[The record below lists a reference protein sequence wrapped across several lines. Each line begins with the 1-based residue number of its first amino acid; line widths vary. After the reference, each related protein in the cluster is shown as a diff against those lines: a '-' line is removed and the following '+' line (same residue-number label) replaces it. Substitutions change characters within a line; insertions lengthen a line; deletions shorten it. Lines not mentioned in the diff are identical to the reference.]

1 MNIPLFKFEIGE
13 EVEVDMFAYPE
24 LMNKKGTIIYRE
36 ISNLEC
42 FYTITFGSKYYCG
55 VKERLIGKVK
65 QKPKQ
70 LSEMSVG
77 ELTNTFY
84 EAFKKQYDE
93 NNKMFE
99 SIKLPTYAF
108 ELPYLNKQKRIIPT
122 YIGYKGRTITLVWK
136 DGTKTQAVA
145 KKDEKYDALYGFFI
159 AYYKYIHRDMH
170 SEALQKRLQEKVY
183 QGTED
188 YQFGYLSSVFQE
200 NCGLSGK
207 KITKFFNDYL
217 YIHYPFEDDEDNISR
232 TYKVDEKYL

>member
-1 MNIPLFKFEIGE
+1 MNKPLFEIGE
-13 EVEVDMFAYPE
+13 EVKVNKFAYPK
-24 LMNKKGTIIYRE
+24 LMEKTGTIIYIERKYPKWV
-36 ISNLEC
+36 
-42 FYTITFGSKYYCG
+42 YTIYFWVSGTFDICEEFIEKI
-55 VKERLIGKVK
+55 EE
-65 QKPKQ
+65 KPIR
-70 LSEMSVG
+70 LSE
-77 ELTNTFY
+77 ET
-84 EAFKKQYDE
+84 KKLLEDV
-93 NNKMFE
+93 KMPLF
-99 SIKLPTYAF
+99 SFGLGYMTSS
-108 ELPYLNKQKRIIPT
+108 KQKRIVPT

-170 SEALQKRLQEKVY
+170 SEALQKRLQERVY

>member
-1 MNIPLFKFEIGE
+1 
-13 EVEVDMFAYPE
+13 
-24 LMNKKGTIIYRE
+24 
-36 ISNLEC
+36 
-42 FYTITFGSKYYCG
+42 
-55 VKERLIGKVK
+55 
-65 QKPKQ
+65 
-70 LSEMSVG
+70 MSVG
-77 ELTNTFY
+77 ELTDTFY
-84 EAFKKQYDE
+84 EAFKRQYDE
-93 NNKMFE
+93 M
-99 SIKLPTYAF
+99 KLPYLEHPNSKKEPLLEPLGKAPKIKSIRFYDGSRLPSYAF
-108 ELPYLNKQKRIIPT
+108 ETAYSIKQKRIIPT

-170 SEALQKRLQEKVY
+170 SEALQKRLQERVY

-200 NCGLSGK
+200 NCGLSAK